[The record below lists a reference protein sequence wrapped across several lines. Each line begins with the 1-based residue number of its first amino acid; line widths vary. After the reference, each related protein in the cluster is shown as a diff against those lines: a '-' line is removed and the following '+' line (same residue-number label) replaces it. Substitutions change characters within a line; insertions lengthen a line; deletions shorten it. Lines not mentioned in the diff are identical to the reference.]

1 MRKRNILEITDVT
14 QKELTHLIKRAHY
27 FSHHP
32 RKSFRKLKG
41 AHVGLLFDANSLRTK
56 MSFEVAVYKM
66 GGVPYFI
73 PLQSVTHEDGAPRES
88 AEDIIDTLDR
98 FVDLYI
104 VRDYSQKM
112 LTVLRRKNDPPLFN
126 GFSGVGHP
134 SQALADLAVITH
146 KIGDPSRLRVYAVCP
161 ATGSGVIESFAY
173 AILMLGGS
181 ITLITP
187 TGTFKGK
194 NEDFQSRASALP
206 GSLMVTKNVSTV
218 KEADVLYV
226 DEWWKN
232 TPDFLETAKPPK
244 KYRVDDTFLAGTKK
258 DLIILHCLPAHHDRE
273 ITKKVIT
280 SERSIVFDEAEF
292 RLYSAMAWLEF
303 MAKG

>member
-1 MRKRNILEITDVT
+1 MKKRNILEITDVS
-14 QKELTHLIKRAHY
+14 QKELKHLIKRAHF
-27 FSHHP
+27 FSHYP

-56 MSFEVAVYKM
+56 MSFEVAIYKM

-73 PLQSVTHEDGAPRES
+73 PLQSVTHEDGATRES
-88 AEDIIDTLDR
+88 SEDIIDTLDR

-112 LTVLRRKNDPPLFN
+112 LTVLKLKNDPPLFN

-134 SQALADLAVITH
+134 SQALADLSVITH
-146 KIGDPSRLRVYAVCP
+146 KKGDPSRLRICAVCP
-161 ATGSGVIESFAY
+161 ADGSGVIESFAY
-173 AILMLGGS
+173 AILMLGGK

-187 TGTFKGK
+187 TGKFTGK
-194 NEDFQSRASALP
+194 NEDFQSQINTLP
-206 GSLMVTKNVSTV
+206 GTLTVTKNISAVM
-218 KEADVLYV
+218 EADVLYV

-232 TPDFLETAKPPK
+232 TPDFLEKAKPPK
-244 KYRVDDTFLAGTKK
+244 KYRVDETFLIGTKK
-258 DLIILHCLPAHHDRE
+258 ELIILHCLPAHHDRE
-273 ITKKVIT
+273 ISEEVIT
-280 SERSIVFDEAEF
+280 SARSIVFDEAEF

-303 MAKG
+303 MAK